1 MRQRQHRTQRPN
13 CRLPRTQAKAGRYAA
28 GRARG
33 SLRKTGSHK
42 GRHVAL
48 FFVAV
53 VSDNNRPPCRGSRDT
68 R

>member
-53 VSDNNRPPCRGSRDT
+53 SAMTVDRLVGGSRDT